1 MKSSAVF
8 SGVGVFLLATLT
20 NVQMAGAAPE
30 ATTTAVPSPPGTAA
44 CHLAARNMPA
54 QGAHL
59 GPRRGQSGER
69 HRHRELSWQCR
80 GHDCNP
86 YTGDTSCKLPRPIL
100 CIEKNAAAFPV
111 PASVNNSSQ
120 YNKWAYGGGRHHA
133 PGQPGAL
140 QTSDDQRRGC
150 GMPEGVRA
158 QLPRCGAPRRLGLG
172 VPGIWQ
178 CRQSAKALLGQRQRP
193 AQRQLLEE
201 LS

>member
-30 ATTTAVPSPPGTAA
+30 ATTTAVPSPPGTAPVIWPPA
-44 CHLAARNMPA
+44 ICRPKGLTWDRAAVNPVNGTVTVSCHGNV
-54 QGAHL
+54 
-59 GPRRGQSGER
+59 E
-69 HRHRELSWQCR
+69 

-120 YNKWAYGGGRHHA
+120 YNKWAYGVVGTTPPVSPCAANLKTIKDADAVCQKEFGPNFRVAEHHDGWGWA
-133 PGQPGAL
+133 FQAYGNVGNPQKRFWVNVNDQPNGN
-140 QTSDDQRRGC
+140 C
-150 GMPEGVRA
+150 
-158 QLPRCGAPRRLGLG
+158 
-172 VPGIWQ
+172 W
-178 CRQSAKALLGQRQRP
+178 KN
-193 AQRQLLEE
+193 
-201 LS
+201 